1 MIVVHTKVVQVMGRI
16 RQRFRARALEWEHA
30 VMTFLWGLIVLGNP
44 AQFDSPG
51 FAAFKGGPMLWGWGV
66 VIAGVFRIG
75 ALCVN
80 GYMARPTALVRVL
93 AGVSGILLFAA
104 ISLGFLFSWRWGT
117 ALAMYPVVGFFG
129 LFSVY
134 WAIFDVAIPDD
145 HRHDHSA

>member
-1 MIVVHTKVVQVMGRI
+1 MIVVTRSTREVILRI
-16 RQRFRARALEWEHA
+16 RQRFRDRVLEWEHA
-30 VMTFLWGLIVLGNP
+30 IMTCLWGLIILGNP
-44 AQFDSPG
+44 AQFDSAG
-51 FAAFKGGPMLWGWGV
+51 FAAFVGGPVTWGWTV
-66 VIAGVFRIG
+66 TIAGVLRLA

-80 GYMARPTALVRVL
+80 GYMARPTALIRVL

-145 HRHDHSA
+145 HRHDTSA

>member
-1 MIVVHTKVVQVMGRI
+1 MIVVTRSTREVILRI
-16 RQRFRARALEWEHA
+16 RQRFRARVLEWEHA
-30 VMTFLWGLIVLGNP
+30 IMTVLWGLIILGNP
-44 AQFDSPG
+44 GQFDSPG
-51 FAAFKGGPMLWGWGV
+51 FAAFVGGSVMWGWAV
-66 VIAGVFRIG
+66 SIAGGLRLA

-80 GYMARPTALVRVL
+80 GYMARPTALIRVL

-145 HRHDHSA
+145 HRHDPAA

>member
-1 MIVVHTKVVQVMGRI
+1 MIVVSSRVRQVATRI
-16 RQRFRARALEWEHA
+16 RQRFRLRVLEWEHSI
-30 VMTFLWGLIVLGNP
+30 MTFLWGMFVLGNP
-44 AQFDSPG
+44 GQFSGPG
-51 FAAFKGGPMLWGWGV
+51 FVAFTGGPMVWGWACA
-66 VIAGVFRIG
+66 IAGTARIA

-80 GYMARPTALVRVL
+80 GYMARPTALIRVL

-104 ISLGFLFSWRWGT
+104 ISLGFLFSWRWST

-145 HRHDHSA
+145 HRHDASA